1 MTTTPETPP
10 PTKTIRLIHRAMIGG
25 VLLFALVSHFVLEPP
40 VDSSGVV
47 SVYGVRVLFGV
58 ALVACVASL
67 LLRRRVPKRSND
79 ESADL
84 FWTRANTHALVAWA
98 PLEAASLFGLVVYS
112 HSRSPMAIGIVA
124 VVLLLFISLNPAH
137 LEKR

>member
-1 MTTTPETPP
+1 MTTPEKTPP
-10 PTKTIRLIHRAMIGG
+10 PTKTIRLIHRAMVGG

-40 VDSSGVV
+40 IERSGVV
-47 SVYGVRVLFGV
+47 SVYGVRALLGL

-67 LLRRRVPKRSND
+67 LLRKRVPKRSTD

-112 HSRSPMAIGIVA
+112 FTRSPVALGIVA
-124 VVLLLFISLNPAH
+124 LVLLLFISLNPAH

>member
-1 MTTTPETPP
+1 MTTPEKPPP
-10 PTKTIRLIHRAMIGG
+10 PTKTMRLIHHAMIGG

-40 VDSSGVV
+40 IDTSGPV
-47 SVYGVRVLFGV
+47 SVYGVRALLGL
-58 ALVACVASL
+58 ALVAGVASL
-67 LLRRRVPKRSND
+67 LLRKRVPKRSTD

-112 HSRSPMAIGIVA
+112 FTRSPVALGIVA
-124 VVLLLFISLNPAH
+124 LVLLLFISLNPAH